1 MIPKRRIFGGAAGY
15 RPRVR
20 SAYYERVYV
29 HSSTREHGLYSAL
42 FTGCKGGV
50 RISIRIFRRELSV
63 AVAKR
68 ERRAKGYS
76 KLRWPL
82 FIQLYLLAEQFMIRP
97 LPGGRLNAGRVFA
110 SSAAGGTCGKDI
122 RGELAGFA
130 LKILKPRHR
139 GRPVSRLDRIGDTP
153 M

>member
-1 MIPKRRIFGGAAGY
+1 M
-15 RPRVR
+15 
-20 SAYYERVYV
+20 
-29 HSSTREHGLYSAL
+29 
-42 FTGCKGGV
+42 
-50 RISIRIFRRELSV
+50 

-68 ERRAKGYS
+68 EQRTKGYT
-76 KLRWPL
+76 KLRRPL
-82 FIQLYLLAEQFMIRP
+82 FMQLYWLAEQFMIRP
-97 LPGGRLNAGRVFA
+97 LSGGRLNASRVFA
-110 SSAAGGTCGKDI
+110 SSAAGGTRGKDI